1 LTKQYP
7 DKKVYLKKTTMD
19 TQIITWEMNMEQEQS
34 SVPREEI
41 ATWPTEP
48 YTLDWDTINWN

>member
-1 LTKQYP
+1 
-7 DKKVYLKKTTMD
+7 MD